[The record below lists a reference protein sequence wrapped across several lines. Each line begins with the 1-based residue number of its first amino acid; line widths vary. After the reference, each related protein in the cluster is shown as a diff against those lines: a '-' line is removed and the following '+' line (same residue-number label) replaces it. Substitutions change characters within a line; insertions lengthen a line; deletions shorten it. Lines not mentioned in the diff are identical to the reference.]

1 MLEVLVGDDDAGTR
15 RRLASALGAAGH
27 HVLETGD
34 GAEAMSLSHE
44 HVFDVV
50 VCDLALPR
58 VNGLTVFR
66 QLRRDS
72 PGTAVILTSAAPRVA
87 DAVAALK
94 EGATDFLTKPF
105 DEVELARVTI
115 GRIAERR
122 ALRQAFDEARAW
134 LVGRIVGAALIGN
147 APPMVRLLERLDTIA
162 QSDCAVLVVG
172 ETGTG
177 KDIVARTLYARSR
190 RAARPFVSVDCARH
204 PVELLEHELF
214 AADGQLAAARGGTL
228 FFDEVAALP
237 LSTQAKLVRVLR
249 EGSRDGG
256 GAPLDVRFISAT
268 HHDLRELVAAAQFRE
283 DLYFRLNVLDLAIP
297 PLRERK
303 GDLPILLHHFL
314 ERLTPPGQV
323 APGVSPCAWAALAE
337 YPFPG
342 NVRELARAVEHAL
355 ALSHGSEID
364 VGHLPPEIAGAIA
377 RVPTGKPLA
386 PLAIAR
392 SEFEREYLLRTLK
405 LCGGSIDRATEML
418 GLQRPSLVR
427 KLRRHGIA
435 DLNTGMRPS
444 GAPSARPSFN
454 PGPISGNPG
463 PISGFPGPASGGPLA
478 PSLAAAGRHSVPPG
492 PLGVVKAGIRPGD
505 ELRGRGVEV
514 ELGERSDADADGY
527 AELRAR
533 EMNG

>member
-1 MLEVLVGDDDAGTR
+1 MLEVLVADEDVNTR
-15 RRLASALGAAGH
+15 RRLAPALNGAGH
-27 HVLETGD
+27 RVLEASD
-34 GAEAMSLSHE
+34 GAEALSLAHD

-50 VCDLALPR
+50 VRDVMLSR

-72 PGTAVILTSAAPRVA
+72 PGTAVILTSSSPRVE

-94 EGATDFLTKPF
+94 EGATDFLTKPL
-105 DEVELARVTI
+105 DVIELARVTI

-134 LVGRIVGAALIGN
+134 LVGRIVGAALIGS
-147 APPMVRLLERLDTIA
+147 APTMVRLLERIDTIA
-162 QSDCAVLVVG
+162 QSDCAVLVCG

-190 RAARPFVSVDCARH
+190 RAARPFVSVDCTRR

-214 AADGQLAAARGGTL
+214 TTGGQLDAARGGTL

-237 LSTQAKLVRVLR
+237 LSTQAKLVQVM
-249 EGSRDGG
+249 RDGARDG
-256 GAPLDVRFISAT
+256 SGAPLDVRFISAT
-268 HHDLRELVAAAQFRE
+268 HHELRDLVAVGQFRE
-283 DLYFRLNVLDLAIP
+283 DLFYRLNVLDLAIP

-337 YPFPG
+337 YSFPG

-355 ALSHGSEID
+355 ALAHGSEID

-377 RVPTGKPLA
+377 RVPGGKPIA
-386 PLAIAR
+386 PLTIAR
-392 SEFEREYLLRTLK
+392 SEFEREYLLRTMK
-405 LCGGSIDRATEML
+405 LCGGQLDRASEML
-418 GLQRPSLVR
+418 GLQRASLLR

-435 DLNTGMRPS
+435 DLTGNGMRPT
-444 GAPSARPSFN
+444 SA
-454 PGPISGNPG
+454 
-463 PISGFPGPASGGPLA
+463 PLA
-478 PSLAAAGRHSVPPG
+478 GSLAGRRYSIPPA
-492 PLGVVKAGIRPGD
+492 PLGVVKAGVRTGD
-505 ELRGRGVEV
+505 ELGGNGVGI
-514 ELGERSDADADGY
+514 ELAERSDTDDDGY